1 MKRSDFVR
9 LMGNIDEKYLKE
21 VENYSARPKNRVRII
36 ALAAC
41 IAIIV
46 TAIPLSLVLNREDT
60 DSPVV
65 TDPVVQPTSPDD
77 EKSVQIIYCDAKTAE
92 EIKKAS
98 KNKDIEIKDISEIE
112 TDLSVKV
119 GDIEDSAA
127 IPAKLYKTFIGNE
140 YVFKFYSARSTV
152 LSTSSNEERRK
163 DGSIAV
169 YGVEGK
175 ELGETRMEYCY
186 ESGKII
192 ALQLQR
198 FSDACEKGGDLTAD
212 EVKLLADRDLA
223 EIYGNDFSK
232 TYTYEKTEVLPL
244 SYQSDYFYS
253 VDYRRM
259 ICGYPTN
266 EVVRVAYNFLG
277 ELICVATNNLGS
289 FDYINDTLT
298 IENILEAEAKALD
311 LLGDVVIETKELS
324 TDKDGNVYVYIAY
337 TSGYTFEL
345 YYAIDGTS
353 VKPFVD

>member
-127 IPAKLYKTFIGNE
+127 IPAKLYITVEGKE
-140 YVFKFYSARSTV
+140 YTLKFNSAYSTV
-152 LSTSSNEERRK
+152 LSTSSNEQRRK
-163 DGSIAV
+163 DGSIAL
-169 YGVEGK
+169 YEIEGK
-175 ELGETRMEYCY
+175 DLSEAHMRYCY
-186 ESGKII
+186 ESGRII
-192 ALQLQR
+192 YLRLQSHSHLV
-198 FSDACEKGGDLTAD
+198 EGDLTSEQA
-212 EVKLLADRDLA
+212 VALA
-223 EIYGNDFSK
+223 EKDLTELYGEEFLQ
-232 TYTYEKTEVLPL
+232 TYTLEFSELQADGSKNY
-244 SYQSDYFYS
+244 YNIR
-253 VDYRRM
+253 YRRM
-259 ICGYPTN
+259 ICGYPTD
-266 EVVRVAYNFLG
+266 EAVTIDYNMNS
-277 ELICVATNNLGS
+277 ELINIVTSNFGS
-289 FDYINDTLT
+289 FDNIQDSLDIDKILKAESEAIKLIGDKKIEFTL
-298 IENILEAEAKALD
+298 LA
-311 LLGDVVIETKELS
+311 
-324 TDKDGNVYVYIAY
+324 TDKEGKVYMYVAY
-337 TSGYTFEL
+337 TDGYTFQL

-353 VKPFVD
+353 AKPGVD